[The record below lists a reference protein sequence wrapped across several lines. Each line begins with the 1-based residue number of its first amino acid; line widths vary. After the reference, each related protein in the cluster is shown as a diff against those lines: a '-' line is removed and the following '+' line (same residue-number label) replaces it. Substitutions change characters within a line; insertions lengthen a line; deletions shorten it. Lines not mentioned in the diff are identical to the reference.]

1 MQTSVNLGVQVIQL
15 AQGQRLDRE
24 RGLKLEHLIC
34 LSQHFLMRKKEINMK
49 ARKTLTCE
57 PVTLMS
63 IAQSLNW
70 TCEKKYY

>member
-15 AQGQRLDRE
+15 AQGQPLEGE

-34 LSQHFLMRKKEINMK
+34 LSQHFLMRKKKKMK
-49 ARKTLTCE
+49 ARKMLTCE